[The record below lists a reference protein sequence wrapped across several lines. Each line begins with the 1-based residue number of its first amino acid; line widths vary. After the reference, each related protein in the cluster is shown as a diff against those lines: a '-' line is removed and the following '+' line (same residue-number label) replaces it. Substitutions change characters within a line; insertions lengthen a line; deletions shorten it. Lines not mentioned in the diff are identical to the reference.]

1 MTDCRYYI
9 YIGEINDTGYELV
22 YKAIN
27 SEPDPDDDRNNT
39 AFLTLITNG
48 GSANAAYKIARA
60 FQSNFAE
67 FIVHVPTR
75 CKSAGTI
82 IAIGSNQLV
91 IGDSGE
97 LGPLDV
103 QLENEE
109 NLYSRSSGLDTS
121 TSLKVLAEKMSN
133 TFQQVISG
141 TSLYGRIGTRA
152 AAELATRMATEL
164 VTPISQQIDP
174 GKLGQESRALDTAR
188 MYGNML
194 INPSTTENR
203 NINPENIDML
213 IDKYP
218 SHDYVIDRMQAND
231 LFHRVNQDDVM
242 INHNDRLQ
250 FIEDKLRNGDIPYW
264 QWTTIASGPS
274 YVNPP
279 YFNFDEKLIGE
290 NSKGDIT

>member
-1 MTDCRYYI
+1 MTNCDYYT
-9 YIGEINDTGYELV
+9 YIGEINDTGYDLV
-22 YKAIN
+22 YDAIN
-27 SEPDPDDDRNNT
+27 SNSNDGGNI

-82 IAIGSNQLV
+82 IAIGSNHLV

-121 TSLKVLAEKMSN
+121 TSLKVLAEKMSS

-188 MYGNML
+188 MYP
-194 INPSTTENR
+194 NPYLE
-203 NINPENIDML
+203 L
-213 IDKYP
+213 
-218 SHDYVIDRMQAND
+218 
-231 LFHRVNQDDVM
+231 
-242 INHNDRLQ
+242 
-250 FIEDKLRNGDIPYW
+250 
-264 QWTTIASGPS
+264 
-274 YVNPP
+274 
-279 YFNFDEKLIGE
+279 NFSL
-290 NSKGDIT
+290 SA